1 VYSFGVLLF
10 ELLSYGGVPWHDL
23 SNAKVKEA
31 VISGQQLTPP
41 DATPPEVI
49 QLMKSCWS
57 MQPEQRPSFKASHH
71 FYTDC

>member
-1 VYSFGVLLF
+1 
-10 ELLSYGGVPWHDL
+10 
-23 SNAKVKEA
+23 VKEA